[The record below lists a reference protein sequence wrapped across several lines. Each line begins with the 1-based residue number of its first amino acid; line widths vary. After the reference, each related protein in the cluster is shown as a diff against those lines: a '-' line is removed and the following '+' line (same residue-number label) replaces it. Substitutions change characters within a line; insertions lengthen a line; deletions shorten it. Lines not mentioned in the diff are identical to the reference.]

1 MDKKEL
7 ITNLYTV
14 FEKALSDKANFADID
29 FLLDERDK
37 DIFARQ
43 WAEEYSNIEKIK
55 SRNNEKL
62 IDKYREKIFKT
73 VFKQT
78 DNDDL
83 AAYVSDDFG
92 LLADALNSDY
102 RSRWIEALQF
112 YYINGK
118 IPKGNILK

>member
-14 FEKALSDKANFADID
+14 FEKALSDKENFADID

-43 WAEEYSNIEKIK
+43 WTAEYSNIEKIK

-62 IDKYREKIFKT
+62 IDKYREKIFKI

>member
-7 ITNLYTV
+7 ITNLYTA
-14 FEKALSDKANFADID
+14 FEKALSDNENFADID
-29 FLLDERDK
+29 CLLDERDK
-37 DIFARQ
+37 DIFAKQ
-43 WAEEYSNIEKIK
+43 WTAEYSNIEKIK

-78 DNDDL
+78 GSDDL

>member
-83 AAYVSDDFG
+83 AGYVSDDFG

>member
-7 ITNLYTV
+7 ITNLYTA
-14 FEKALSDKANFADID
+14 FEKALSDKSNFADID

-37 DIFARQ
+37 DIFAKQ
-43 WAEEYSNIEKIK
+43 WTAEYSEIEKIK
-55 SRNNEKL
+55 SQKNEKL
-62 IDKYREKIFKT
+62 IDKFREKIFKT
-73 VFKQT
+73 VFKEAG
-78 DNDDL
+78 NDDL

-102 RSRWIEALQF
+102 RSQWIEALESA
-112 YYINGK
+112 YTNGR

>member
-7 ITNLYTV
+7 ITNLYTA
-14 FEKALSDKANFADID
+14 FEKALSDKENFADID
-29 FLLDERDK
+29 CLLDERDK
-37 DIFARQ
+37 DIFAKQ
-43 WAEEYSNIEKIK
+43 WTAEYSNIEKIK

-62 IDKYREKIFKT
+62 IDKYREKIFKI

>member
-43 WAEEYSNIEKIK
+43 WTAEYSNIEKIK

>member
-7 ITNLYTV
+7 ITNLYTA
-14 FEKALSDKANFADID
+14 FEKALSDKSNFADID